1 MKRIIIL
8 SFIFCMVVSSV
19 AFGASARWQALGNE
33 QRFIIDT
40 SNYGLYPAR
49 IFQFSNA
56 VWLIPRAAY
65 GDNDISAGVLM
76 KCNDKMMWA
85 YHFNMPSAG
94 TTKLSTALKAYAEKN
109 DRLAGLEP
117 RVFPD
122 IFWAM
127 KSGTTTFAVRGA
139 LAMDKAS
146 TTDIT
151 TNAMAVDINAGVTTA
166 MPFGDLDVGVGIG
179 IQNFSDDDGT
189 KVTESTGGLALAID
203 ARLNMP
209 CKKDKT
215 VTWVPILS
223 AKFGSD
229 PTESGVVEKSYISGD
244 VGMGMRRMFDKKMVV
259 VGLVAALNSVTT
271 TPATGK
277 EVKATTIAPK
287 FVAGCEAPL
296 TKWLIVRGGANAEL
310 SSPKNDDVSSM
321 DVKYYYNAG
330 VRMMYGG
337 FVVDW
342 ILARDLFYRGPYFIS
357 GSGKDGSNL
366 ATNICLTYAF

>member
-1 MKRIIIL
+1 MKRIVII
-8 SFIFCMVVSSV
+8 SFILCMVVSSV

-40 SNYGLYPAR
+40 SNYGPYPAR
-49 IFQFSNA
+49 VFQFSNA

-65 GDNDISAGVLM
+65 GDNDIMAGVLM

-94 TTKLSTALKAYAEKN
+94 ATKLSTALKAFDKKN
-109 DRLAGLEP
+109 DRLVGLEP

-122 IFWAM
+122 LFWAM
-127 KSGTTTFAVRGA
+127 KSGATTFAVRGA

-146 TTDIT
+146 TDTIT
-151 TNAMAVDINAGVTTA
+151 TSAMAVDINAGVTTA
-166 MPFGDLDVGVGIG
+166 MPFGDLDVGVGVG
-179 IQNFSDDDGT
+179 IQSFSDDDGT
-189 KVTESTGGLALAID
+189 KVTESTGGFALAVD

-209 CKKDKT
+209 SKKDKT
-215 VTWVPILS
+215 VTCVPICS
-223 AKFGSD
+223 VKIGSD
-229 PTESGVVEKSYISGD
+229 PTESGVVETSYMSAD
-244 VGMGMRRMFDKKMVV
+244 VGAGMRKMFDKKMVV
-259 VGLVAALNSVTT
+259 VGLVAGLNSVTT
-271 TPATGK
+271 TPASGK

-287 FVAGCEAPL
+287 IVAGCEAPL

-310 SSPKNDDVSSM
+310 SSKSNDVSSM

-337 FVVDW
+337 FIIDW

-366 ATNICLTYAF
+366 ATNVCLTYAF